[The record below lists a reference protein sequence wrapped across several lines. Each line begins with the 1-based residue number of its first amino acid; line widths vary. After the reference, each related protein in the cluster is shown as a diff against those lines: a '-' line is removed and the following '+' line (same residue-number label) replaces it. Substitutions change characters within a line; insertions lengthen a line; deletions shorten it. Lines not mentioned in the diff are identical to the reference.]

1 MATEGD
7 VPVPPNR
14 CPLLALTGQGLS
26 SRGRDGRARRRHG
39 AVAAVGGCPGTR
51 QAAKSRHR
59 GGQSKRSAWPGGYS
73 CTARKV
79 DCESV
84 MSKNPQLAIMDL
96 AHDDHWRIPLWMKG
110 GHLQPSPYRRFHAR
124 EPHTLAAYPAHPPA
138 HELSRITRARRSSRR
153 ARYTAR
159 RHIQIAAPPR
169 RWPAQVETRRR
180 AARARRGERFVNGG
194 L

>member
-1 MATEGD
+1 MSRSPPTD
-7 VPVPPNR
+7 VPYS
-14 CPLLALTGQGLS
+14 PLQGRGCRRGAVTAAPAAVMGLS
-26 SRGRDGRARRRHG
+26 PRWEVARVQDRPQNRGT
-39 AVAAVGGCPGTR
+39 GGGSP
-51 QAAKSRHR
+51 
-59 GGQSKRSAWPGGYS
+59 KRSAWPGGYS